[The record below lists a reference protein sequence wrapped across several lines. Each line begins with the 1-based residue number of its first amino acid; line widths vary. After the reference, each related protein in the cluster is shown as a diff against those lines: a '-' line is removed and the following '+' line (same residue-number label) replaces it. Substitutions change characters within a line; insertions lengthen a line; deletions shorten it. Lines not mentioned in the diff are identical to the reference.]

1 MCTLV
6 PMGSWLMKEP
16 YMYMYLKEYNEEIV
30 EFAVQVAD
38 NCDSLGRERR
48 YVVDVGHFLK

>member
-1 MCTLV
+1 
-6 PMGSWLMKEP
+6 
-16 YMYMYLKEYNEEIV
+16 MYMYLKKYNEEIV